1 MSDGLAVMSLFRE
14 GARAWRSVVG
24 VGAPPVWRGLFSV
37 WWCASDEG
45 IKIDDA
51 FVRVLGDVFDY
62 DLSGVRYFDCGHDF
76 LDLSVLYELESQP
89 AVFGLMCQAP
99 DILGIGSNLFHA

>member
-51 FVRVLGDVFDY
+51 FVRVLGDVFDHV
-62 DLSGVRYFDCGHDF
+62 LGFEGKKQALVFDACGIVVAFFQIDEVCS
-76 LDLSVLYELESQP
+76 LCGCILLERP
-89 AVFGLMCQAP
+89 
-99 DILGIGSNLFHA
+99 